1 MGSLWFYCFILKNE
15 TTHFDNVIANDV
27 HFKYLKYK
35 TKLLGSTASDCNDG
49 KLKNLTIVV
58 PIK

>member
-1 MGSLWFYCFILKNE
+1 MVLLFYSKDE
-15 TTHFDNVIANDV
+15 TAKFDNVIANDV

-35 TKLLGSTASDCNDG
+35 TKLLGSTAADCNDG
-49 KLKNLTIVV
+49 ILKNLTIAV